1 MITKFIEWMRKVL
14 QVLPHPVRWVTI
26 IILGFILVILGLIF
40 MVLPGPG
47 LPLVFAGLAIL
58 SLEFVWARE
67 AVKNGEQWLE
77 RLVTWLKKKLG
88 WQK

>member
-1 MITKFIEWMRKVL
+1 MLTKFINWLHKVL
-14 QVLPHPVRWVTI
+14 EVLPHPIRWLTI
-26 IILGFILVILGLIF
+26 MIIGFLLVIVGLIF

-47 LPLVFAGLAIL
+47 LPFVFAGLAIL

-67 AVKNGEQWLE
+67 AVTQGEQWLE
-77 RLVTWLKKKLG
+77 KIVKWAKKKLG